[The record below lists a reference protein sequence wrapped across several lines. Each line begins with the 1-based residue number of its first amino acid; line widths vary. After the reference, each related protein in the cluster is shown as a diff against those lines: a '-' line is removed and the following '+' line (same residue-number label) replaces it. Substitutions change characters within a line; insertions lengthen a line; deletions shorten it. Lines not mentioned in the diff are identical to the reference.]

1 MQQFEK
7 LHIMNKIK
15 LFVVAI
21 VAIFAATACSPIQDT
36 EHVMQI
42 KNESSHEITIKGA
55 LSDISGSYVYWN
67 IQPKETKQ
75 YLLVRNIWH
84 YMINFDG
91 QITTCHTWYD
101 KSNPHSLGG
110 MIGNIE
116 LYEPTI
122 EGNRHIYE
130 FVFTDADYEYALEH
144 PFDHWDKNN
153 WLEYVLQ

>member
-1 MQQFEK
+1 MTK
-7 LHIMNKIK
+7 LKI
-15 LFVVAI
+15 LLAAIVVAM
-21 VAIFAATACSPIQDT
+21 VATACSPVPDT
-36 EHVMQI
+36 TEWLII

-55 LSDISGSYVYWN
+55 LSDLNGSYVYWN

-122 EGNRHIYE
+122 EGNQHIYE
-130 FVFTDADYEYALEH
+130 FVFTDADYEYAVAH
-144 PFDHWDKNN
+144 PFDHWLDEN
-153 WLEYVLQ
+153 WVDYISQ